1 MTLFTLSLC
10 NKTSHI
16 SDTMVTERYSAYCM
30 SCTFPADSKIIT
42 DVGPAPAAEAVR
54 YETVKF
60 NLTPIMK
67 TEYVGY
73 GPSVDAAWDVIAND
87 STCQSTLA

>member
-1 MTLFTLSLC
+1 MYFGTLSNLDTVA
-10 NKTSHI
+10 NIKT
-16 SDTMVTERYSAYCM
+16 
-30 SCTFPADSKIIT
+30 
-42 DVGPAPAAEAVR
+42 APAASAVR
-54 YETVKF
+54 YETQKF

-87 STCQSTLA
+87 ST